1 MSVWFWL
8 FLIMSAA
15 VGCLCYYVF
24 WLVRYVSDTDE
35 DLKSTSFNLKQ
46 FEEHLSSIYEME
58 MFYGDD
64 TLKSLLSHAKE
75 LRESLQGFRVLV
87 DDSESD
93 PDSIPNAEI
102 NKE

>member
-1 MSVWFWL
+1 
-8 FLIMSAA
+8 
-15 VGCLCYYVF
+15 
-24 WLVRYVSDTDE
+24 
-35 DLKSTSFNLKQ
+35 
-46 FEEHLSSIYEME
+46 

-93 PDSIPNAEI
+93 PDSIPNTEI